1 MRRGIIFVSEKIK
14 LTFLFRDAAIDEG
27 AAAMSWTL
35 LQLDS
40 CCRKHA
46 FIFDNCRS

>member
-40 CCRKHA
+40 CCITFVDVYVHD
-46 FIFDNCRS
+46 F